1 MEHVADS
8 ATIGVVA
15 LSILHVESSLIVV
28 GNTTVIRELVAIEF
42 WGFIVILYLVC
53 FWISFVSASIA
64 RDATFASWN
73 CEAGNMMLEFLCAMM
88 YSPVESLLYMV
99 IPKEVVACT
108 YGLFLM

>member
-1 MEHVADS
+1 MEHVADA

-42 WGFIVILYLVC
+42 WGFIVILYLVY
-53 FWISFVSASIA
+53 FWISLVSASIA

-73 CEAGNMMLEFLCAMM
+73 CDAGNMMLELLCAMM
-88 YSPVESLLYMV
+88 YSPEESLL
-99 IPKEVVACT
+99 
-108 YGLFLM
+108 